1 MPSSFR
7 QNGDL
12 PPLRYRTPP
21 PPVDAFEPHALTSD
35 LVYGIEA
42 ARKWPAADYSRD
54 TLKQPTYSQSDWNTA
69 RRTQSQSSDDSMNAF
84 ACTALS
90 TTERSPHSN
99 RSYPPATPPKQLSR
113 TIEQSDERPTKRAR
127 SEKLPSPAWVRAQ
140 ANSASRPVT
149 SYESIID
156 SRTMEA
162 ELLLNFSHSARFAIP
177 SATAQAHYWTSGE
190 GRTELKS
197 GRKQESL
204 YNTHALNC
212 LPRPLSDDSGDRSN
226 LENVDVPRHIPG
238 LNGDVQIRSSDCEP
252 SVRHGRMLSSPEIPP
267 LDFRHQ
273 LIEASKFGHGPSS
286 LSDAKNA
293 RLTTTTMHQLQTGH
307 AGPRR
312 VEGHHGLHVP
322 LAKQDKGDVHLGD
335 REYSEDRTVN
345 YTLSAAL
352 EEHKKI
358 DSTPETHT
366 THAGG
371 ILTNN
376 YRPSM
381 LATTVEQSICAS
393 KIRPYETIQ
402 TTVSHTHSSDDGDDM
417 QLSLQSG
424 NAKAACAVEP
434 ATCAACNFTR
444 NSTSAENDSESTSW
458 ISCDG
463 CKCWFHFAC
472 AGFKSEREVRAVDKY
487 RCRGCKKIHGPT
499 TYVRKSARA
508 HTAID
513 YAGLN
518 QGVIK
523 TSDERPE
530 HHYIKPIRDG
540 TINIQ
545 PESFARMRPEF
556 VTSEHFEKGNG
567 MKEPIVIPAGF
578 NPRPGPASASAMSAD
593 VPLEERSHATL
604 LEDWLVRDPENR
616 NVLDHGQ
623 DALDMV
629 IPLGLTVRKVAE
641 LYGPEEKIE
650 VIDVKSQNGE
660 GKKWNMRRWADY
672 YENTSKKVVR
682 NVISLEV
689 SQSTLGRLIR
699 RPQIVRDLD
708 LQDSVWPAEL
718 QTKGEYPHVQFYCL
732 MSVADCFT
740 DFHID
745 FGGSSVFYHILKGKK
760 TFFFIPP
767 KEKHLK
773 KYEEWCMSP
782 AQNWTFLGDQTKEC
796 YRVDLSEG
804 DTMLIPAGWI
814 HAVWTPEDSLV
825 IGGNFL
831 TRLNYSMQLR
841 IAQVEKTTGVARKF
855 RYPHFQKIQWY
866 TAIRYLESDPLPES
880 VRSAL
885 ESGETF
891 HRQYPAYH
899 DFNAWGENSRSG
911 REQYHARYYS
921 QPELEGLPDLV
932 RYLLR
937 TALVDNGEITEGITL
952 DARNAVKKSIPRG
965 YGEPLDIVK
974 DFAFWCAWKR
984 GNEAIPHWAHAD
996 VIREN
1001 GVSESTTKAN
1011 GAALK
1016 KIESEAA
1023 IQAPRRLSAR
1033 NQVQQQLLPA
1043 KVPDMA
1049 SDMHP
1054 PNNVVQPENPGSSLL
1069 VDSKAVDGEPSTPY
1083 RTSSRDGES
1092 LGQSETPT
1100 AGSKPRRKSAPAPGT
1115 GSQRKTACESCRRR
1129 RRACKHKT
1137 NFKPQAPSMPE
1148 AASVV
1153 EESQD
1158 QAVDSSTVKALE
1170 ASEDHTKQFIHYQT
1184 TANTIPDPIQNN
1196 PPEINDMM
1204 STIPPQPAIGAHVE
1218 EVATITVMSDPA
1230 GEAMHDISPQEVEY
1244 RQTTL
1249 KARKTADRK
1258 SLTTPQGQ
1266 VRSKACNDCRK
1277 SKRRCLHD
1285 EHGQEDPLKVRDAT
1299 QPRSAPASKRR
1310 KLGQLSEKAPISN
1323 RPDNSV
1329 SAEHV
1334 FPLVYPAP
1342 PDTPYVPSELQENA
1356 VMVPITGP
1364 GNAQAAIQHPSVATC
1379 EPQNSCQVDS
1389 TMNLVPGPPSSDV
1402 TQNRTEDLTPPSIQ
1416 EQDVSGEPLGF
1427 ERTED
1432 ISGRHAVQQTCA
1444 TPVNTLKREL
1454 PVQPDNSGS
1463 FGQPAA
1469 SCLASPP
1476 ASSHEDSEQP
1486 YQNADI
1492 KFTNSGLS
1500 SRRSSRHMQTQ
1511 RCTPESGPTRRD
1523 SSSSVVV
1530 DTSAVE
1536 DKVSS
1541 TSTPVPSSQ
1550 APGSA
1555 QKQTKAR
1562 LHSETVADEES
1573 LNLIRALQAQDY
1585 GLRRRSR
1592 AA

>member
-1 MPSSFR
+1 MPSSFK
-7 QNGDL
+7 QNGDF

-21 PPVDAFEPHALTSD
+21 PPVDAFEPHVPPSD
-35 LVYGIEA
+35 LVYGLEA
-42 ARKWPAADYSRD
+42 ARQWHATNYSRNM
-54 TLKQPTYSQSDWNTA
+54 LKQSLYSQDDRNAA
-69 RRTQSQSSDDSMNAF
+69 RRTQSRSSHDPMNAF
-84 ACTALS
+84 ACIALS
-90 TTERSPHSN
+90 TKERSPQPN
-99 RSYPPATPPKQLSR
+99 RSNPPATAPKQRSR
-113 TIEQSDERPTKRAR
+113 TIEQSDERPAKRAR

-140 ANSASRPVT
+140 ADAASRPVT
-149 SYESIID
+149 SYESVID

-177 SATAQAHYWTSGE
+177 SAAAQAHHGTSGG
-190 GRTELKS
+190 GRTELKF

-204 YNTHALNC
+204 YTTQALNC
-212 LPRPLSDDSGDRSN
+212 LPHPLSNDSGHRSI
-226 LENVDVPRHIPG
+226 LENADVSRHIPG
-238 LNGDVQIRSSDCEP
+238 LNGEVQVRCSEP
-252 SVRHGRMLSSPEIPP
+252 SVRHGRMPSSPEIPP

-273 LIEASKFGHGPSS
+273 LIEASNFGHGPSS
-286 LSDAKNA
+286 LSDVQIA
-293 RLTTTTMHQLQTGH
+293 RSTATLPQLQKGH
-307 AGPRR
+307 GDPCCVKAHQGP
-312 VEGHHGLHVP
+312 HVP
-322 LAKQDKGDVHLGD
+322 LAKQVKNSVQLGNS
-335 REYSEDRTVN
+335 EYSEDGTVK
-345 YTLSAAL
+345 YTLSTAL
-352 EEHKKI
+352 EEHKKT
-358 DSTPETHT
+358 DCTTGSHS
-366 THAGG
+366 THAGW
-371 ILTNN
+371 ILANS

-381 LATTVEQSICAS
+381 LATTIEQSICAS

-402 TTVSHTHSSDDGDDM
+402 PTESHTHPPTDGNGM
-417 QLSLQSG
+417 QPSLQSE
-424 NAKAACAVEP
+424 NAKAACALEP

-472 AGFKSEREVRAVDKY
+472 AGFKTEREVRAVDKY
-487 RCRGCKKIHGPT
+487 RCRGCKRIHGPT

-545 PESFARMRPEF
+545 PESFARMRPDLI
-556 VTSEHFEKGNG
+556 TAEHFEKGNG

-578 NPRPGPASASAMSAD
+578 NPRPRPASASEKSVD
-593 VPLEERSHATL
+593 VPVEDHRHATL

-629 IPLGLTVRKVAE
+629 IPSGLTVRKVAE

-718 QTKGEYPHVQFYCL
+718 QAKGEYPHVQFYCL

-866 TAIRYLESDPLPES
+866 TAIQYLESDPLPKS

-885 ESGETF
+885 KAGETF
-891 HRQYPAYH
+891 YRQYPAYH

-937 TALVDNGEITEGITL
+937 TALIDNGEITEGITV

-984 GNEAIPHWAHAD
+984 GNEAIPHWAYTDA
-996 VIREN
+996 VPEN
-1001 GVSESTTKAN
+1001 GIPEPTTKIS

-1016 KIESEAA
+1016 KLESEATVP
-1023 IQAPRRLSAR
+1023 APRRQSAR
-1033 NQVQQQLLPA
+1033 NQVQQSSLSA
-1043 KVPDMA
+1043 KVHDMA
-1049 SDMHP
+1049 LDMHST
-1054 PNNVVQPENPGSSLL
+1054 NNVVQPEKPASSLL
-1069 VDSKAVDGEPSTPY
+1069 VDSKAVDGAPSTAY
-1083 RTSSRDGES
+1083 RRPSRDDES
-1092 LGQSETPT
+1092 HGQSEIRT
-1100 AGSKPRRKSAPAPGT
+1100 AGGKLRRKTAPVPST
-1115 GSQRKTACESCRRR
+1115 GSQRKSACESCRRR

-1137 NFKPQAPSMPE
+1137 DPKPKTTSMPE
-1148 AASVV
+1148 VASIIG
-1153 EESQD
+1153 ESQD
-1158 QAVDSSTVKALE
+1158 QVVDSGTLTASEALE
-1170 ASEDHTKQFIHYQT
+1170 NHTSQFVHYQT
-1184 TANTIPDPIQNN
+1184 SANTIPDPNQINT
-1196 PPEINDMM
+1196 PEINDMM
-1204 STIPPQPAIGAHVE
+1204 STISPQPAIRAYMEEGA
-1218 EVATITVMSDPA
+1218 TDIVMSDTV
-1230 GEAMHDISPQEVEY
+1230 GEVMNNINPQEVKY
-1244 RQTTL
+1244 QQATP
-1249 KARKTADRK
+1249 KARKPVDRN
-1258 SLTTPQGQ
+1258 SLTTPQSQG
-1266 VRSKACNDCRK
+1266 RSKACNDCRK

-1285 EHGQEDPLKVRDAT
+1285 EHGQEDPLKVPDAT
-1299 QPRSAPASKRR
+1299 QPRSAPASKHR
-1310 KLGQLSEKAPISN
+1310 KLARHGHKAPASN
-1323 RPDNSV
+1323 SSDKNV
-1329 SAEHV
+1329 SLEHV
-1334 FPLVYPAP
+1334 FPLAYSVPSF
-1342 PDTPYVPSELQENA
+1342 TLHVPSEPQEDA
-1356 VMVPITGP
+1356 AMVPISGP
-1364 GNAQAAIQHPSVATC
+1364 ENTQAAIQHPSIATH
-1379 EPQNSCQVDS
+1379 ELQSSCQLHS
-1389 TMNLVPGPPSSDV
+1389 TINPVPDLPSTDAA
-1402 TQNRTEDLTPPSIQ
+1402 QNRTEDLTPPSIQ
-1416 EQDVSGEPLGF
+1416 EQDVSGEPVDF
-1427 ERTED
+1427 ERTVD
-1432 ISGRHAVQQTCA
+1432 IPGRSVIQLTSA
-1444 TPVNTLKREL
+1444 TPVNALKREL
-1454 PVQPDNSGS
+1454 PVQPGNNGS
-1463 FGQPAA
+1463 FGHPTV
-1469 SCLASPP
+1469 SCLVSPP
-1476 ASSHEDSEQP
+1476 ASPHEDSEQP
-1486 YQNADI
+1486 DQAADT
-1492 KFTNSGLS
+1492 KFTNSRHS
-1500 SRRSSRHMQTQ
+1500 SRHSSRHMQTQ
-1511 RCTPESGPTRRD
+1511 RFTPESGPTRRD
-1523 SSSSVVV
+1523 SSSSVAV
-1530 DTSAVE
+1530 DTSAAE
-1536 DKVSS
+1536 ERVSS
-1541 TSTPVPSSQ
+1541 TSSPVSSNQ

-1555 QKQTKAR
+1555 QKQTKAT
-1562 LHSETVADEES
+1562 LHSETAADEES
-1573 LNLIRALQAQDY
+1573 LKLIRALQAQDY
-1585 GLRRRSR
+1585 GLRRRRSR